1 MRFFNIDTLGNLDDR
16 SLCILDAV
24 PEGIGAKYSRL
35 ARGRT
40 IAADFPANASIRM
53 TPDRTGIK
61 LASLIGNTNSF
72 LIVHRDVKDVIAAE
86 HQRRGDRWPIEYLPF
101 TLVNHKGRPH
111 SADYVLVNPIG
122 VVDCADLAAS
132 QIELFEGDRDKV
144 VSIERLVLDPEKLQD
159 APPLFRIRET
169 PGQYTVDEALAAAL
183 QAKGFSNVMLT
194 PIETKA

>member
-1 MRFFNIDTLGNLDDR
+1 MRFFNIDTLGDLDDR
-16 SLCILDAV
+16 RLCILDAV
-24 PEGIGAKYSRL
+24 PEGIGVKYSRL

-40 IAADFPANASIRM
+40 IAADFPANAVIRM

-86 HQRRGDRWPIEYLPF
+86 HHRRGDRWPIEYLPF
-101 TLVNHKGRPH
+101 TLMNHKGRPH

-122 VVDCADLAAS
+122 VIDCVDLAAS
-132 QIELFEGDRDKV
+132 EIELFENDRDKV
-144 VSIERLVLDPEKLQD
+144 VSIERLVLDPAKVQD

-183 QAKGFSNVMLT
+183 DGKGFTNIVLR
-194 PIETKA
+194 PVEIKA